1 VVICAGDVAVAQAGA
16 GANQEGKV
24 HLCIGT
30 ATWVGI
36 STSTF
41 RNDPEKPFWGLN
53 HIDPD
58 KYIIAGEMETGGGA
72 LMWFR
77 DVVCQEEQRQALAA
91 GKSSYDLLTVMAGS
105 VPPGS
110 DKLIFLPWL
119 SGERAPVLDHYARG
133 GYIGLTM
140 SHNKTHMTR
149 AVMEGV
155 AYHLRW
161 ICEAMEKTGFVINSF
176 NGIGGGCNSPVW
188 VQIIADVTGRP
199 LSVVKNH
206 LEAGAVGAALT
217 VAVGLGIHP
226 SMDAVDDLVVIER
239 IVQPDPAHWHRYE
252 DLYQIYRDLYTV
264 LVPIHHRLYEVP

>member
-1 VVICAGDVAVAQAGA
+1 VICAGDVAVAQSGA
-16 GANQEGKV
+16 GANQEGRV

-30 ATWVGI
+30 ATWIGV

-53 HIDPD
+53 HIDPN

-77 DVVCQEEQRQALAA
+77 DTLCQAELHHAVQSGE
-91 GKSSYDLLTVMAGS
+91 SSYALIGRIAEAT
-105 VPPGS
+105 PPGA
-110 DKLIFLPWL
+110 DKVIFLPWL

-133 GYIGLTM
+133 AFIGLNI
-140 SHNKTHMTR
+140 SHTKGHMAR

-161 ICEAMEKTGFVINSF
+161 ICEAMERTGFRIDGF
-176 NGIGGGCNSPVW
+176 NGIGGGCNSELW
-188 VQIIADVTGRP
+188 VHIISDVTGRP

-206 LEAGAVGAALT
+206 LEAGAAGAALA

-226 SMDAVDDLVVIER
+226 SMDDVDRLVEISYVVQPNPALHDRYDDLYHEYRELYSALIPIHKR
-239 IVQPDPAHWHRYE
+239 
-252 DLYQIYRDLYTV
+252 LYQVR
-264 LVPIHHRLYEVP
+264 